1 MKVKVKVTQSCLTLC
16 NPLDNTVQGI
26 LQARILEWVVVPFS
40 RGTFQPRDWTQ
51 VFCIA
56 GGFFTSWATR
66 EALIIQNN
74 SSQVNGSFL
83 FVNLENKKTLFV
95 QIWRRCWRSKL
106 ALDIWFTFQLG
117 TWQPFWALPDD
128 GSCYFSLRTSP
139 TWTLKAL
146 CAWNKPCLYSRDLI

>member
-1 MKVKVKVTQSCLTLC
+1 MVKVKVAQSCLTLC
-16 NPLDNTVQGI
+16 NPMVNTVQGI
-26 LQARILEWVVVPFS
+26 LHARILEWVVVAFS

-83 FVNLENKKTLFV
+83 FVNLENKKLSLF
-95 QIWRRCWRSKL
+95 RSGGDVGDL
-106 ALDIWFTFQLG
+106 NWHWTFGLLQLG